1 MRRDTW
7 NCPRYFN
14 PRLFQNVSLE
24 SYAEPQQ
31 ILSWAFMNSGKYP
44 YCTHK
49 LGGLLWHN
57 GKIHLKLRSSA
68 MRSLVSHASR
78 PRSRLRSRFFISDHL
93 MCIPSQTPTSN
104 YSRLLLIKPSR
115 KEFTHQAKAIPLNVM
130 PPKENQVGRR
140 ADRLEAVRRGAETR
154 RRNAAARMHQQ
165 QSRSII
171 IIDDDGDNEKTSKTN
186 IKSSAKSKWHSQR
199 LESRRQTQ
207 SQTLGKVAWQVALEN
222 KAIIAPSVAEMIFM
236 YLLSGPKDETR
247 IILKMIEAQRVM
259 LNTLDRGASGPSGVA
274 MSVKNA
280 AQVVGAGAGMHLLG
294 LLWRPLVRMALQW
307 CFGDC

>member
-1 MRRDTW
+1 
-7 NCPRYFN
+7 
-14 PRLFQNVSLE
+14 
-24 SYAEPQQ
+24 
-31 ILSWAFMNSGKYP
+31 
-44 YCTHK
+44 
-49 LGGLLWHN
+49 
-57 GKIHLKLRSSA
+57 
-68 MRSLVSHASR
+68 
-78 PRSRLRSRFFISDHL
+78 

-171 IIDDDGDNEKTSKTN
+171 IIDDAGDNEKTSKTN
-186 IKSSAKSKWHSQR
+186 TKSSAKSKWHSQR

-222 KAIIAPSVAEMIFM
+222 KAIVAASVAEMIFM

-280 AQVVGAGAGMHLLG
+280 AQVVGAGVGMHLLG